1 MLVSYYCTQHTA
13 GAYGLVVDVAVT
25 GVKKTVTIRSALQVR
40 TISDMYGIS
49 VECLPQFSEIEY

>member
-1 MLVSYYCTQHTA
+1 MLVSYCTQHTT

-40 TISDMYGIS
+40 TIR
-49 VECLPQFSEIEY
+49 